1 MTHGFSI
8 EALNSAHNRTGF
20 SSGVEPLDRYFRE
33 LVTQDVKRRLSNCF
47 VALDAAGLV
56 AGYYTFAAASLPLTE
71 LSPEEKQRLPRYAL
85 LPAGLIGRLAVDQKY
100 QGQRLGS
107 ALIIDAAAR
116 AARAEPAIFA
126 LIVDAK
132 DDSAV
137 TFYQRHEFR
146 RFVAVLADRDSIAG
160 TVYQTRRQREASKIV
175 SRDCMTNQSESNG
188 LSLARTSSSTLAGA
202 LHINRDPRCSQEAL
216 RN

>member
-1 MTHGFSI
+1 MTEGFSI
-8 EALNSAHNRTGF
+8 EALNSAHNRKGF

-33 LVTQDVKRRLSNCF
+33 LVTQDVKRRVSNCF
-47 VALDAAGLV
+47 VALDAAGAI

-71 LSPEEKQRLPRYAL
+71 LSADEKQRVPRYAL

-107 ALIIDAAAR
+107 ALMDA

-146 RFVAVLADRDSIAG
+146 RFVSKPASLFLPIATASQALSTKRAVK
-160 TVYQTRRQREASKIV
+160 EK
-175 SRDCMTNQSESNG
+175 
-188 LSLARTSSSTLAGA
+188 
-202 LHINRDPRCSQEAL
+202 PRK
-216 RN
+216 

>member
-1 MTHGFSI
+1 VTDGFSI
-8 EALNSAHNRTGF
+8 EALNSAHNRKGF

-33 LVTQDVKRRLSNCF
+33 LVTQDVKRRVSNCF
-47 VALDAAGLV
+47 VALDAAGAI

-71 LSPEEKQRLPRYAL
+71 LSADEKHRLPRYAL

-107 ALIIDAAAR
+107 ALIMDAAAR
-116 AARAEPAIFA
+116 AALAEPAIFA
-126 LIVDAK
+126 LIVYAK

-146 RFVAVLADRDSIAG
+146 RFVSKPASLFLPIATALQALSTKRAVKG
-160 TVYQTRRQREASKIV
+160 K
-175 SRDCMTNQSESNG
+175 
-188 LSLARTSSSTLAGA
+188 
-202 LHINRDPRCSQEAL
+202 PRK
-216 RN
+216 

>member
-1 MTHGFSI
+1 MTEGFSI
-8 EALNSAHNRTGF
+8 EALNSAHNRKGF

-33 LVTQDVKRRLSNCF
+33 LVTQDVKRRVSNCF
-47 VALDAAGLV
+47 VALDAAGAI

-71 LSPEEKQRLPRYAL
+71 LSADEKQRVPRYAL

-107 ALIIDAAAR
+107 ALMDA

-146 RFVAVLADRDSIAG
+146 RFVSKPASLFLPIATALQALSTKRAVKEKHR
-160 TVYQTRRQREASKIV
+160 K
-175 SRDCMTNQSESNG
+175 
-188 LSLARTSSSTLAGA
+188 
-202 LHINRDPRCSQEAL
+202 
-216 RN
+216 